1 MLGRRSQ
8 TRVGMVALA
17 VAAAVLS
24 LEAGGGVRVGG
35 LARLLSFV
43 LAGAAVAFLGAPSD
57 RPVGLLYIPLVT
69 GLVLVAIPV
78 LGTGYR
84 FGAEMTATGLL
95 LLGCWVG
102 LWAAARRSVRRAA
115 SDRVSGDRLWEAV
128 CEDLARARRL
138 VPPHADRDRLA
149 RFDEFVLR
157 GELAAALCE
166 LEALGQ
172 SGGVPI
178 EYWRALVSAA
188 GRMGLVEVRER
199 LATRSGEAAAT
210 DGGAAE
216 PGAAPDSGGA

>member
-1 MLGRRSQ
+1 
-8 TRVGMVALA
+8 
-17 VAAAVLS
+17 
-24 LEAGGGVRVGG
+24 
-35 LARLLSFV
+35 V
-43 LAGAAVAFLGAPSD
+43 LAGAAVTFLGSPGS
-57 RPVGLLYIPLVT
+57 RPTGLLSIPLVT

-84 FGAEMTATGLL
+84 FGAEMTAAGLL
-95 LLGCWVG
+95 LLGCWAG
-102 LWAAARRSVRRAA
+102 LWAAERRVRLRAA
-115 SDRVSGDRLWEAV
+115 SDRATGELLWEAV

-138 VPPHADRDRLA
+138 LPPRGDRDRLA

-188 GRMGLVEVRER
+188 GRMELVEIRER
-199 LATRSGEAAAT
+199 LATLSGEAADA
-210 DGGAAE
+210 DGGA
-216 PGAAPDSGGA
+216 PDRGGAEAFTESWLTRPRRCAGALALCDRAPFRSNRRTWHRGAGRAQ

>member
-1 MLGRRSQ
+1 MLGRMSQ

-24 LEAGGGVRVGG
+24 LEAVCGVRVGG
-35 LARLLSFV
+35 LVHLLSFV
-43 LAGAAVAFLGAPSD
+43 LAGAAVAFLGAPGD
-57 RPVGLLYIPLVT
+57 RPVGLLSIPLVT

-84 FGAEMTATGLL
+84 FGAEMTAAGLL

-102 LWAAARRSVRRAA
+102 LWAAERRVRLRAA
-115 SDRVSGDRLWEAV
+115 SDRAAGELLWEAV

-199 LATRSGEAAAT
+199 LATLSGEAAT
-210 DGGAAE
+210 GGGAAE
-216 PGAAPDSGGA
+216 PGAAADRGGG